1 MNVSTFTK
9 KTKHEIVGFLILIAS
24 LLIYSRKPALMAV
37 ALIPIALA
45 ALLIMRTSI
54 LRKFAHTPI
63 RQVAFAD
70 LLEPIIEY
78 RQSASGKSRPEI
90 VRYGKREI
98 PLVKRIEHCYVNFE
112 EYIARKGNP
121 SVMVCGR
128 SGMGKSELMNVLL
141 LAAKEP
147 KVVFSFKPNDA
158 YLRMPCQVIDVSRHI
173 PDPFQ
178 DADAFSI
185 AYALAF
191 PANVRG
197 ITFSQVRAIVKSVAR
212 ESKNWNEFKDNLK
225 RTERKATDIQKEALA
240 LIEAQIG
247 GLVIGEGSFSIDLTK
262 DTVLDFSYLDES
274 AKTFYAEIA
283 LRQIWSSLTSRFSIQ
298 EKQRKVL
305 IVIDEVHRLTQLYEM
320 EARTIVDT
328 LMRQVRQFGALYT
341 ATQNYSDIPDALR
354 NQFATQLTFNT
365 TSERDLEAIRKIDS
379 AYVWIVKE
387 LRPHQFIDLTF
398 RVGNGGIIP
407 IFKADRIALPE
418 RQVRYDAPAN
428 VAPVQP
434 KSADT
439 TDYESE
445 ILNILRKTPLHQ
457 TGIDSALGIEREDSR
472 RLVVKKELKKL
483 LDGDEIGRIRY
494 LNSMG
499 KEKVLYYL
507 KDPNLSPIHD
517 YMQKEAVS
525 ILTSNNV
532 KADRVNVTGNGSVPD
547 IETSGFDVEIETGL
561 KHSGADLQERL
572 SQSTKKVII
581 LTPNYEEAGRYSRY
595 ASERVKIATM
605 PELKEAISA
614 GATSRSQEQPPSH
627 APLKEGGEPTRRVG
641 EGT

>member
-9 KTKHEIVGFLILIAS
+9 KTKHEIVAFLILIAF
-24 LLIYSRKPALMAV
+24 LLVYSRKPALVVIAIV
-37 ALIPIALA
+37 PIALA

-54 LRKFAHTPI
+54 LRRFARTPI

-70 LLEPIIEY
+70 LMEPIEEY
-78 RQSASGKSRPEI
+78 RRSSSGESRPVI
-90 VRYGKREI
+90 VGYRKREI
-98 PLVKRIEHCYVNFE
+98 PLVKRIDHCYVNFE

-141 LAAKEP
+141 LSAKEP
-147 KVVFSFKPNDA
+147 KIVFSFKPNDA
-158 YLRMPCQVIDVSRHI
+158 YLRLPCQVIDVSRHI

-212 ESKNWNEFKDNLK
+212 ESKNWDEFRDNLK
-225 RTERKATDIQKEALA
+225 RTGRKATDIQTEALA

-247 GLVIGEGSFSIDLTK
+247 GLVVGEGSFSIDLTT

-283 LRQIWSSLTSRFSIQ
+283 LRQIWSSLTGRLGIQ
-298 EKQRKVL
+298 EKRRTL

-354 NQFATQLTFNT
+354 NQFATQLVFNT

-407 IFKADRIALPE
+407 IFRSDRIELPE
-418 RQVRYDAPAN
+418 RQVQYDEPAN
-428 VAPVQP
+428 VAPVQQ
-434 KSADT
+434 KSADI

-445 ILNILRKTPLHQ
+445 ILSILRKEPLHQ
-457 TGIDSALGIEREDSR
+457 TGIDRALGIEREDSR

-483 LDGDEIGRIRY
+483 LDGNEIARVRY
-494 LNSMG
+494 LDGSG

-525 ILTSNNV
+525 ILTANAV
-532 KADRVNVTGNGSVPD
+532 KVDRVNATGDGSVPD
-547 IETSGFDVEIETGL
+547 IETPEFDVEIEAGL
-561 KHSGADLQERL
+561 KHSGAGLQERL
-572 SQSTKKVII
+572 SKSPKRVVI
-581 LTPNYEEAGRYSRY
+581 LAPNYEEAGRYSRY

-605 PELKEAISA
+605 LELKEAVSA
-614 GATSRSQEQPPSH
+614 GAAGNESQAEPPH

>member
-9 KTKHEIVGFLILIAS
+9 KTKHEIVAFLILIAF
-24 LLIYSRKPALMAV
+24 LLVYSQKPTLVVIAV
-37 ALIPIALA
+37 VLIALA

-54 LRKFAHTPI
+54 LRKFARTPI

-70 LLEPIIEY
+70 LMEPVEEY
-78 RQSASGKSRPEI
+78 RRSSSGESRPVI
-90 VRYGKREI
+90 VGYRKREI
-98 PLVKRIEHCYVNFE
+98 PLVRRIDHCYANFD

-141 LAAKEP
+141 LSAKEP
-147 KVVFSFKPNDA
+147 KIVFSFKPNDA
-158 YLRMPCQVIDVSRHI
+158 YLRLPCQVIDVSKHI

-185 AYALAF
+185 AYTLAF

-225 RTERKATDIQKEALA
+225 RTEKRATDIQKEALA
-240 LIEAQIG
+240 LIQAQIG
-247 GLVIGEGSFSIDLTK
+247 GLVVGEGSFSMDLAK
-262 DTVLDFSYLDES
+262 DMVLDFSYLDES

-283 LRQIWSSLTSRFSIQ
+283 LRQIWSSLTGRLGAQ
-298 EKQRKVL
+298 EKRRTL

-398 RVGNGGIIP
+398 RVGNGGIVP
-407 IFKADRIALPE
+407 IFQADRIELPE
-418 RQVRYDAPAN
+418 RQAQYDEPAN
-428 VAPVQP
+428 VAPVQQ
-434 KSADT
+434 KAEDA

-445 ILNILRKTPLHQ
+445 ILAILKKEPLHQ
-457 TGIDSALGIEREDSR
+457 TGIDRALGIEREDSR
-472 RLVVKKELKKL
+472 RLIVKKELKKL

-494 LNSMG
+494 LNSAG
-499 KEKVLYYL
+499 KEKVLYYI

-525 ILTSNNV
+525 ILTASGVQVSRSN
-532 KADRVNVTGNGSVPD
+532 ATGDGSVPD
-547 IETSGFDVEIETGL
+547 TETPEFDIEIETGL
-561 KHSGADLQERL
+561 KHSGADLQGRL
-572 SQSTKKVII
+572 SKSAKKVII
-581 LTPNYEEAGRYSRY
+581 LAPNYEEAGRYSRY
-595 ASERVKIATM
+595 ASERVKVATM
-605 PELKEAISA
+605 PELREAISG
-614 GATSRSQEQPPSH
+614 GASSKQEQPPSH
-627 APLKEGGEPTRRVG
+627 AP
-641 EGT
+641 

>member
-9 KTKHEIVGFLILIAS
+9 KTKHEIVAFLILIAF
-24 LLIYSRKPALMAV
+24 LLLYSRKPVLIAV
-37 ALIPIALA
+37 ALIPIAIA
-45 ALLIMRTSI
+45 SLLIMRTSI
-54 LRKFAHTPI
+54 LRRFARTPI

-70 LLEPIIEY
+70 LLEPIVEY
-78 RQSASGKSRPEI
+78 RQSASGRSRPEI

-98 PLVKRIEHCYVNFE
+98 PLVKRIDHCYANFD

-141 LAAKEP
+141 LSAKEP
-147 KVVFSFKPNDA
+147 KIVFSFKPNDA

-212 ESKNWNEFKDNLK
+212 ESKNWSEFKDNLK
-225 RTERKATDIQKEALA
+225 RTGRKATDIQKEALA
-240 LIEAQIG
+240 LIEAQIE
-247 GLVIGEGSFSIDLTK
+247 GLVVGEGSFSVDLAK

-283 LRQIWSSLTSRFSIQ
+283 LRQIWSSLTSRLGLQ
-298 EKQRKVL
+298 EKRKTL
-305 IVIDEVHRLTQLYEM
+305 IVIDEVHRLTQLYET

-328 LMRQVRQFGALYT
+328 LMRQIRQFGALYT

-354 NQFATQLTFNT
+354 NQFATQLVFNT

-407 IFKADRIALPE
+407 IFRADRVELPE
-418 RQVRYDAPAN
+418 RQVQYGGPADIANTQSQNPAIDYGAIVREKLDNGDVVWVSRLAGQIEENYHIDKN
-428 VAPVQP
+428 VAKLKVRDVLVKLLGAGEVQAQKYDDAESGETLSLYFV
-434 KSADT
+434 KSGEEKVSGLHRYMVRQLLDRLS
-439 TDYESE
+439 ESQE
-445 ILNILRKTPLHQ
+445 NILSVAESGQSLADVETE
-457 TGIDSALGIEREDSR
+457 S
-472 RLVVKKELKKL
+472 V
-483 LDGDEIGRIRY
+483 
-494 LNSMG
+494 
-499 KEKVLYYL
+499 YY
-507 KDPNLSPIHD
+507 
-517 YMQKEAVS
+517 
-525 ILTSNNV
+525 
-532 KADRVNVTGNGSVPD
+532 
-547 IETSGFDVEIETGL
+547 EIETGL
-561 KHSGADLQERL
+561 KTRTSDLEERISKLGAA
-572 SQSTKKVII
+572 KPFII
-581 LTPNYEEAGRYSRY
+581 LVPNSDIAKSDRY
-595 ASERVKIATM
+595 ARLMSPRVNVATLAEFLNEKNAR
-605 PELKEAISA
+605 P
-614 GATSRSQEQPPSH
+614 
-627 APLKEGGEPTRRVG
+627 
-641 EGT
+641 

>member
-9 KTKHEIVGFLILIAS
+9 KTKHEVIGFLILIAS
-24 LLIYSRKPALMAV
+24 LLVYSRKPALILV
-37 ALIPIALA
+37 ALVPITLA
-45 ALLIMRTSI
+45 VLLIMRTSI
-54 LRKFAHTPI
+54 LRRFARTPI
-63 RQVAFAD
+63 GQVAFAD
-70 LLEPIIEY
+70 LLEPIVEY
-78 RQSASGKSRPEI
+78 RQSASSRSRPEV

-98 PLVKRIEHCYVNFE
+98 PLVKRIDHCYVNFE
-112 EYIARKGNP
+112 EYIGRKGNP

-141 LAAKEP
+141 LSAKES
-147 KVVFSFKPNDA
+147 KIVFSFKPNDT
-158 YLRMPCQVIDVSRHI
+158 YLRMPCQVIDVSKHI

-191 PANVRG
+191 PANIRG
-197 ITFSQVRAIVKSVAR
+197 ITFSQVRAIVKGAAR
-212 ESKNWNEFKDNLK
+212 ASKNWDEFRDNLK
-225 RTERKATDIQKEALA
+225 RVERKATDIQKEALA

-247 GLVIGEGSFSIDLTK
+247 GVVVGEGSFSIDPVA
-262 DTVLDFSYLDES
+262 DTVLDFSHLDES

-283 LRQIWSSLTSRFSIQ
+283 LRQIWSSLTGKLGIQ
-298 EKQRKVL
+298 EKQKKTI
-305 IVIDEVHRLTQLYEM
+305 IVIDEVHRLTQLYET

-365 TSERDLEAIRKIDS
+365 TSERDLDAIRKIDS

-387 LRPHQFIDLTF
+387 LRPYQFIDLTF
-398 RVGNGGIIP
+398 RVGNRGVVP
-407 IFKADRIALPE
+407 IFRADRVELPE
-418 RQVRYDAPAN
+418 RQTQYDEPAN
-428 VAPVQP
+428 LTPVRQ
-434 KSADT
+434 KAEDA

-445 ILNILRKTPLHQ
+445 ILNILRKEPLHQ
-457 TGIDSALGIEREDSR
+457 SGIDRALGIEREDSR

-483 LDGDEIGRIRY
+483 LDGDEIGRIKY
-494 LNSMG
+494 LDSAG
-499 KEKVLYYL
+499 KGKVLYYL

-525 ILTSNNV
+525 ILTASGVQVSKTN
-532 KADRVNVTGNGSVPD
+532 ATGDGSVPD
-547 IETSGFDVEIETGL
+547 IETPEFDVEIETGL

-572 SQSTKKVII
+572 SKSAKRVII
-581 LTPNYEEAGRYSRY
+581 LAPNYEEAGRYSRH
-595 ASERVKIATM
+595 ASERVKIVTM
-605 PELKEAISA
+605 TELREAVSA
-614 GATSRSQEQPPSH
+614 GAASRSQEQPPPH
-627 APLKEGGEPTRRVG
+627 PLKEGGEPTRRVG

>member
-9 KTKHEIVGFLILIAS
+9 KTKHEIIGFLILIAS
-24 LLIYSRKPALMAV
+24 LLVYSRKPALILV
-37 ALIPIALA
+37 AFVPIALA
-45 ALLIMRTSI
+45 ALLIMRTRI
-54 LRKFAHTPI
+54 LKKFARTPI
-63 RQVAFAD
+63 RQVPFAD
-70 LLEPIIEY
+70 LLEPITEY
-78 RQSASGKSRPEI
+78 RQSSSGRSGPEI
-90 VRYGKREI
+90 VRYGRREI
-98 PLVKRIEHCYVNFE
+98 PLVRRIDHCYVNFG
-112 EYIARKGNP
+112 EYIGRKGNP

-141 LAAKEP
+141 LSAKEP
-147 KVVFSFKPNDA
+147 KTVFSFKSNDT
-158 YLRMPCQVIDVSRHI
+158 YLRMPYQVIDVSKHI

-185 AYALAF
+185 AFTLAF

-197 ITFSQVRAIVKSVAR
+197 ITFSQVRAIVKSAAR
-212 ESKNWNEFKDNLK
+212 ESKNWVEFKDNLK

-247 GLVIGEGSFSIDLTK
+247 GLVIGEGSFSIDLAT
-262 DTVLDFSYLDES
+262 DTVLDFSHLDES

-283 LRQIWSSLTSRFSIQ
+283 LRQIWSSLTDRLGAQ
-298 EKQRKVL
+298 EKRRTL
-305 IVIDEVHRLTQLYEM
+305 IVIDEVHRLTQLYET

-387 LRPHQFIDLTF
+387 LRPHQFMDLTF
-398 RVGNGGIIP
+398 RVGNGGIVP
-407 IFKADRIALPE
+407 IFRADRVELPE
-418 RQVRYDAPAN
+418 RQTQYDKPAN
-428 VAPVQP
+428 VALIQQ
-434 KSADT
+434 KTIDAI
-439 TDYESE
+439 DYESE
-445 ILNILRKTPLHQ
+445 ILAILRKEPLHQ
-457 TGIDSALGIEREDSR
+457 TGIDRALGIEREDSR

-494 LNSMG
+494 LDSTG
-499 KEKVLYYL
+499 KGKVLYYL
-507 KDPNLSPIHD
+507 RDPNLSPIHD
-517 YMQKEAVS
+517 YMQRDAVS
-525 ILTSNNV
+525 ILTASGV
-532 KADRVNVTGNGSVPD
+532 RVSRMNATGDGSVPD
-547 IETSGFDVEIETGL
+547 IETPEFDIEIETGL

-572 SQSTKKVII
+572 SKSTKRVII
-581 LTPNYEEAGRYSRY
+581 LAPNYEEAGRYSRY
-595 ASERVKIATM
+595 ASERVKVATM
-605 PELKEAISA
+605 PELKEAIGA
-614 GATSRSQEQPPSH
+614 GAGANESQAEPPH

>member
-9 KTKHEIVGFLILIAS
+9 KTKHEIIAFLILIAF
-24 LLIYSRKPALMAV
+24 LLVYSRKPALVVIAIV
-37 ALIPIALA
+37 PIALA
-45 ALLIMRTSI
+45 ALLIIRTSI
-54 LRKFAHTPI
+54 LRKFARTPI

-70 LLEPIIEY
+70 LMEPIEEY
-78 RQSASGKSRPEI
+78 RQSSSGESRPVI
-90 VRYGKREI
+90 VGYRKREI
-98 PLVKRIEHCYVNFE
+98 PLVKRIDHCYVNFE
-112 EYIARKGNP
+112 EYITRKGNP

-141 LAAKEP
+141 LSAKEP
-147 KVVFSFKPNDA
+147 KIVFSFKPNDA
-158 YLRMPCQVIDVSRHI
+158 YLRLPCQVIDVSKHI

-185 AYALAF
+185 AYTLAF

-212 ESKNWNEFKDNLK
+212 ESKDWSEFKDNLK
-225 RTERKATDIQKEALA
+225 RTEKKATDIQKEALA
-240 LIEAQIG
+240 LIRAQIG
-247 GLVIGEGSFSIDLTK
+247 GLVVGEGSFGIDLAK
-262 DTVLDFSYLDES
+262 DMVLDFSYLDES

-283 LRQIWSSLTSRFSIQ
+283 LRQIWSSLTGRLGTQ
-298 EKQRKVL
+298 EKRRTL

-365 TSERDLEAIRKIDS
+365 SSERDLEAIRKIDS

-407 IFKADRIALPE
+407 IFRADRIELPE
-418 RQVRYDAPAN
+418 RQVQYDEPAN
-428 VAPVQP
+428 VAPVQR
-434 KSADT
+434 KSADS

-445 ILNILRKTPLHQ
+445 LLNILKKEPLHQ
-457 TGIDSALGIEREDSR
+457 TGIDRALGIEREDSR

-483 LDGDEIGRIRY
+483 LDGDEIGRVRY
-494 LNSMG
+494 LDGSG

-525 ILTSNNV
+525 ILAENDAKV
-532 KADRVNVTGNGSVPD
+532 DRVNATGNGSVPD
-547 IETSGFDVEIETGL
+547 IETPEFAVEIETGL

-572 SQSTKKVII
+572 SKSTKKVVI
-581 LTPNYEEAGRYSRY
+581 LAPNYEEAGRYSRY
-595 ASERVKIATM
+595 ASERVKVATM
-605 PELKEAISA
+605 PELKLLA
-614 GATSRSQEQPPSH
+614 QEQQTRAKSSPLHTPP
-627 APLKEGGEPTRRVG
+627 EGGRGADP
-641 EGT
+641 

>member
-9 KTKHEIVGFLILIAS
+9 KTKHEIVGFLTLIAS
-24 LLIYSRKPALMAV
+24 LLVYSRKPALILV
-37 ALIPIALA
+37 ALGPIALV

-54 LRKFAHTPI
+54 LRKLARTLI

-70 LLEPIIEY
+70 LLEPIVEY
-78 RQSASGKSRPEI
+78 RQTSSGRSRPEI

-98 PLVKRIEHCYVNFE
+98 PLVRRIDHCYVNFE
-112 EYIARKGNP
+112 EYIGRKGNP

-128 SGMGKSELMNVLL
+128 SGMGKSELMNLL
-141 LAAKEP
+141 LLSAKEP
-147 KVVFSFKPNDA
+147 KIVFSFKPNDA

-191 PANVRG
+191 PANMRG
-197 ITFSQVRAIVKSVAR
+197 ITFSQVRAIIKSAAR
-212 ESKNWNEFKDNLK
+212 ESKNWGEFKDNLK
-225 RTERKATDIQKEALA
+225 HAERKATDIQKEALA

-247 GLVIGEGSFSIDLTK
+247 GLVIVEGSFSIDLAT
-262 DTVLDFSYLDES
+262 DTVLDFSRLDES

-283 LRQIWSSLTSRFSIQ
+283 LRQIWNSLMSRLGAQ
-298 EKQRKVL
+298 DKERKTV
-305 IVIDEVHRLTQLYEM
+305 IVIDEVHRLTQLYET

-328 LMRQVRQFGALYT
+328 LMRQTRQFGALYT

-398 RVGNGGIIP
+398 RVGNGGIVP
-407 IFKADRIALPE
+407 IFRADRIELPE
-418 RQVRYDAPAN
+418 RQVQYDEPAN
-428 VAPVQP
+428 VAAVQQ
-434 KSADT
+434 KAEDA

-445 ILNILRKTPLHQ
+445 ILNILKKEPLHQ
-457 TGIDSALGIEREDSR
+457 TGIDRALGIEREDSR

-483 LDGDEIGRIRY
+483 LDGDEIGRIKY
-494 LNSMG
+494 LDSAG
-499 KEKVLYYL
+499 KGKVLYYVR
-507 KDPNLSPIHD
+507 DPNLSPIHD
-517 YMQKEAVS
+517 YMQKETVN
-525 ILTSNNV
+525 ILTASG
-532 KADRVNVTGNGSVPD
+532 VTVLKTNTTGDGSVPD
-547 IETSGFDVEIETGL
+547 IETPEFDMEVETGL

-572 SQSTKKVII
+572 SKSVKRAII
-581 LTPNYEEAGRYSRY
+581 LAPNYEEAGRYSRY

-605 PELKEAISA
+605 PELKEAISG
-614 GATSRSQEQPPSH
+614 GATSSSQEQPPSR
-627 APLKEGGEPTRRVG
+627 ALKEGGEPTRRVA

>member
-24 LLIYSRKPALMAV
+24 LLVYSRKPALILV
-37 ALIPIALA
+37 ALVPIVLA

-54 LRKFAHTPI
+54 LRKFARTPI

-70 LLEPIIEY
+70 LLEPIVEY
-78 RQSASGKSRPEI
+78 RQTSSGRSHPEV
-90 VRYGKREI
+90 VRFGKREI
-98 PLVKRIEHCYVNFE
+98 PLVKRIDHCYVNFE
-112 EYIARKGNP
+112 EYIGRKGNP

-141 LAAKEP
+141 LSAKEP
-147 KVVFSFKPNDA
+147 KIVFSFKPNDA
-158 YLRMPCQVIDVSRHI
+158 YLRMPCQVIDVSRHV

-212 ESKNWNEFKDNLK
+212 ESKNWSEFRDNLK

-247 GLVIGEGSFSIDLTK
+247 GLVVGEGSFSIDLTK
-262 DTVLDFSYLDES
+262 DIVLDFSHLDES

-283 LRQIWSSLTSRFSIQ
+283 LRQIWSSLTGRLGSQ
-298 EKQRKVL
+298 EKRRTL

-354 NQFATQLTFNT
+354 NQFATQLVFNT

-407 IFKADRIALPE
+407 IFRADRVELPE
-418 RQVRYDAPAN
+418 RQVQYDEPATL
-428 VAPVQP
+428 AHVQQ
-434 KSADT
+434 KTEDAI
-439 TDYESE
+439 DYDSE
-445 ILNILRKTPLHQ
+445 ILSILRKGPLHQ

-483 LDGDEIGRIRY
+483 LDGDEIGRIKY
-494 LNSMG
+494 LDSAG
-499 KEKVLYYL
+499 KGKVLYYVR
-507 KDPNLSPIHD
+507 DPNLSPIHD

-525 ILTSNNV
+525 ILTTNNV
-532 KADRVNVTGNGSVPD
+532 QVSRTNATGDGSVPD
-547 IETSGFDVEIETGL
+547 IETPEFDVEIETGL
-561 KHSGADLQERL
+561 KHSGAGLQDRL
-572 SQSTKKVII
+572 SKCAKRVII
-581 LTPNYEEAGRYSRY
+581 LAPNYEEAGRYSRY
-595 ASERVKIATM
+595 ASEKAKVVTM

-614 GATSRSQEQPPSH
+614 GAVSRNQGQPPSR
-627 APLKEGGEPTRRVG
+627 PLKEGGEPTRRVG

>member
-9 KTKHEIVGFLILIAS
+9 KTKHEIIAFLILIGS
-24 LLIYSRKPALMAV
+24 LLVYSRKPTLVVVAV
-37 ALIPIALA
+37 VPIALA
-45 ALLIMRTSI
+45 TLLIMRTSI
-54 LRKFAHTPI
+54 LRRFARTAI

-78 RQSASGKSRPEI
+78 RQTSSGTSRPE
-90 VRYGKREI
+90 VVGYGKREI
-98 PLVKRIEHCYVNFE
+98 PLVKRIDHCYVNFE
-112 EYIARKGNP
+112 EYIGRKGNP

-141 LAAKEP
+141 LSTKEP
-147 KVVFSFKPNDA
+147 KIVFSFKPNDA
-158 YLRMPCQVIDVSRHI
+158 YLRMPCQVIDVSKHI

-212 ESKNWNEFKDNLK
+212 ESKNWSEFRDNLK
-225 RTERKATDIQKEALA
+225 RTGRKATDIQKEALA

-247 GLVIGEGSFSIDLTK
+247 GLVVGEGSFSVDLAK

-283 LRQIWSSLTSRFSIQ
+283 LRQIWSSLTSRLGLQ
-298 EKQRKVL
+298 EKRKTL
-305 IVIDEVHRLTQLYEM
+305 IVIDEVHRLTQLYET

-328 LMRQVRQFGALYT
+328 LMRQIRQFGALYT

-398 RVGNGGIIP
+398 RVGNDGIVP
-407 IFKADRIALPE
+407 IFRADRVGLPE
-418 RQVRYDAPAN
+418 HQARSSLPGDVSGIQTQTLAIDYGVVVQEKLDSGDVVWVSRLAGSIEEDYHVDKN
-428 VAPVQP
+428 VA
-434 KSADT
+434 K
-439 TDYESE
+439 
-445 ILNILRKTPLHQ
+445 
-457 TGIDSALGIEREDSR
+457 
-472 RLVVKKELKKL
+472 LKVRDVLLKL
-483 LDGDEIGRIRY
+483 LSAGEIRAQKYDDAESGETLSLYFAKSGDEKVSGLHRY
-494 LNSMG
+494 MVKQLLERLNESQ
-499 KEKVLYYL
+499 EKVLSVAESGQSLPDVETESAYY
-507 KDPNLSPIHD
+507 
-517 YMQKEAVS
+517 
-525 ILTSNNV
+525 
-532 KADRVNVTGNGSVPD
+532 
-547 IETSGFDVEIETGL
+547 EIETGL
-561 KHSGADLQERL
+561 KTRTSDLEERISKLGAA
-572 SQSTKKVII
+572 KPFII
-581 LTPNYEEAGRYSRY
+581 LVPNSDIAKSDRY
-595 ASERVKIATM
+595 ARLAGSRVSVATLA
-605 PELKEAISA
+605 EFL
-614 GATSRSQEQPPSH
+614 
-627 APLKEGGEPTRRVG
+627 GEKNARP
-641 EGT
+641 

>member
-9 KTKHEIVGFLILIAS
+9 KTKHEIVAFLILIAF
-24 LLIYSRKPALMAV
+24 LLVYSRKPTLVVV
-37 ALIPIALA
+37 AMVPITLA
-45 ALLIMRTSI
+45 ALLIMRTSM
-54 LRKFAHTPI
+54 LRRLAHTPI

-78 RQSASGKSRPEI
+78 RQSASGKSRPEV
-90 VRYGKREI
+90 VRYGKKET
-98 PLVKRIEHCYVNFE
+98 PLVRRIDHCYVNLE
-112 EYIARKGNP
+112 EYIGQKGNP

-141 LAAKEP
+141 LSAKEP
-147 KVVFSFKPNDA
+147 KIVFSFKPNDA

-197 ITFSQVRAIVKSVAR
+197 ITFSQVRAIVKSAAR
-212 ESKNWNEFKDNLK
+212 ESKDWDEFKDNLK

-247 GLVIGEGSFSIDLTK
+247 SLVLGEGSFSIDLTK

-283 LRQIWSSLTSRFSIQ
+283 LRQIWSSLTGRLGAQ
-298 EKQRKVL
+298 EKRKTL

-365 TSERDLEAIRKIDS
+365 TSERDLEAIRRIDS

-398 RVGNGGIIP
+398 RVGNGGVVP
-407 IFKADRIALPE
+407 IFRADRVELPE
-418 RQVRYDAPAN
+418 RQAQYDEPAN
-428 VAPVQP
+428 LAPVQQ
-434 KSADT
+434 KTEDAI
-439 TDYESE
+439 DYESE
-445 ILNILRKTPLHQ
+445 ILNILRKEPLHQ
-457 TGIDSALGIEREDSR
+457 TGIDRALGIDREDSR

-483 LDGDEIGRIRY
+483 LDGDEIGRIKY
-494 LNSMG
+494 LNSAG
-499 KEKVLYYL
+499 KAKVLYYL
-507 KDPNLSPIHD
+507 RDPNLSPIHD

-525 ILTSNNV
+525 ILTSSGVQVSRTN
-532 KADRVNVTGNGSVPD
+532 ATGDGSVPD
-547 IETSGFDVEIETGL
+547 IETPEFDVEIETGL
-561 KHSGADLQERL
+561 KHSVADLQERL
-572 SQSTKKVII
+572 SKSTKRVII
-581 LTPNYEEAGRYSRY
+581 LAPNYEEAGRYSRY
-595 ASERVKIATM
+595 ASERVRIATM
-605 PELKEAISA
+605 PELREAASA
-614 GATSRSQEQPPSH
+614 GAASRSEEQPPSH

>member
-1 MNVSTFTK
+1 
-9 KTKHEIVGFLILIAS
+9 
-24 LLIYSRKPALMAV
+24 
-37 ALIPIALA
+37 
-45 ALLIMRTSI
+45 MRTSI
-54 LRKFAHTPI
+54 LRKFARTPI

-70 LLEPIIEY
+70 LMEPVEEY
-78 RQSASGKSRPEI
+78 RRSSSGESRPVI
-90 VRYGKREI
+90 VGYRKREI
-98 PLVKRIEHCYVNFE
+98 PLVRRIDHCYANFD

-141 LAAKEP
+141 LSAKEP
-147 KVVFSFKPNDA
+147 KIVFSFKPNDA
-158 YLRMPCQVIDVSRHI
+158 YLRLPCQVIDVSKHI

-185 AYALAF
+185 AYTLAF

-225 RTERKATDIQKEALA
+225 RTEKRATDIQKEALA
-240 LIEAQIG
+240 LIQAQIG
-247 GLVIGEGSFSIDLTK
+247 GLVVGEGSFSMDLAK
-262 DTVLDFSYLDES
+262 DMVLDFSYLDES

-283 LRQIWSSLTSRFSIQ
+283 LRQIWSSLTGRLGAQ
-298 EKQRKVL
+298 EKRRTL

-398 RVGNGGIIP
+398 RVGNGGIVP
-407 IFKADRIALPE
+407 IFQADRIELPE
-418 RQVRYDAPAN
+418 RQAQYDEPAN
-428 VAPVQP
+428 VAPVQQ
-434 KSADT
+434 KAEDA

-445 ILNILRKTPLHQ
+445 ILAILKKEPLHQ
-457 TGIDSALGIEREDSR
+457 TGIDRALGIEREDSR
-472 RLVVKKELKKL
+472 RLIVKKELKKL

-494 LNSMG
+494 LNSAG
-499 KEKVLYYL
+499 KEKVLYYI

-525 ILTSNNV
+525 ILTASGVQVSRSN
-532 KADRVNVTGNGSVPD
+532 ATGDGSVPD
-547 IETSGFDVEIETGL
+547 TETPEFDIEIETGL
-561 KHSGADLQERL
+561 KHSGADLQGRL
-572 SQSTKKVII
+572 SKSAKKVII
-581 LTPNYEEAGRYSRY
+581 LAPNYEEAGRYSRY
-595 ASERVKIATM
+595 ASERVKVATM
-605 PELKEAISA
+605 PELREAISG
-614 GATSRSQEQPPSH
+614 GASSKQEQPPSH
-627 APLKEGGEPTRRVG
+627 AP
-641 EGT
+641 